1 MERQYVGIDLYRRR
15 SVIVRKGADGNVL
28 GTARIDNEPL
38 ALAAEIA
45 KAGADA
51 EVVVEAAYGY
61 YWAADVIQDCGA
73 RLHLA
78 HPSGNDWG
86 HRRVK
91 NDLRDAEDL
100 ADLLPLGRLAEAWV
114 APPEVRELR
123 ELVRYRPSCA
133 ACAVVFAAR
142 CTPCWPRRASRW

>member
-1 MERQYVGIDLYRRR
+1 MERQYVGIDLHRRR
-15 SVIVRKGADGNVL
+15 SVIVRKDGDGEVV

-51 EVVVEAAYGY
+51 EVVVEATYGY

-100 ADLLPLGRLAEAWV
+100 ADLLRLGRLAEA
-114 APPEVRELR
+114 
-123 ELVRYRPSCA
+123 
-133 ACAVVFAAR
+133 
-142 CTPCWPRRASRW
+142 